1 MWTTPIGFQAVIIT
15 FEADT
20 VDTADSD
27 HFMTILKVLS
37 SRTNYENKLAIQGL
51 QGLQIQIYIYC
62 KVVMYKQFTE
72 TLRKWTASQIHP
84 DTVSVGANIIIPPI
98 THTHSP
104 GIEPETPSVTSF
116 LTTSHRTLQYT
127 PL

>member
-51 QGLQIQIYIYC
+51 QGLQIQIYIYR

-72 TLRKWTASQIHP
+72 TLRK
-84 DTVSVGANIIIPPI
+84 
-98 THTHSP
+98 
-104 GIEPETPSVTSF
+104 
-116 LTTSHRTLQYT
+116 
-127 PL
+127 